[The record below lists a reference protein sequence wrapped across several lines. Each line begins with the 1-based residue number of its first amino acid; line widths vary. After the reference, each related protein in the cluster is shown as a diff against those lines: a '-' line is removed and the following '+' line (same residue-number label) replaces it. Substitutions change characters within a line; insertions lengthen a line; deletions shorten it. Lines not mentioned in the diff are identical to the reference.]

1 MAETPL
7 PSPARM
13 TPLAGRLRAMVDS
26 GSPEALV
33 EEIVATI
40 EARASGRLVDREAI
54 DYEAVGRVLFEQSMS
69 GSDITSAELEELWQ
83 EVREATIEEA
93 RAIIDAA
100 LTGVVD

>member
-1 MAETPL
+1 MSDL
-7 PSPARM
+7 PSREAVAIDLALTESARGR
-13 TPLAGRLRAMVDS
+13 TLIPLYDIIEIGRAYVS
-26 GSPEALV
+26 GQ
-33 EEIVATI
+33 
-40 EARASGRLVDREAI
+40 LVDREAP

-93 RAIIDAA
+93 RAIVDAA